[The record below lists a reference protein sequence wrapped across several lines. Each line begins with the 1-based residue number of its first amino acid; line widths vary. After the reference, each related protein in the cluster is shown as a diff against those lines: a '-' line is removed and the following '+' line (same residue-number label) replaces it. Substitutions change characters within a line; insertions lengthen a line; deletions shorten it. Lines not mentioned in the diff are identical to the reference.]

1 MESSKDEWSHP
12 KMNGVIQSDLFFS
25 VMKTGSGLLFFCA
38 LMCKSKWVHQSGS
51 LVKLH
56 IYSGKKNPNTWS
68 ILRRKKII
76 LRFTSH
82 VKWFNYYRL
91 TLLWLREK
99 TKILYLEWIALQFTF
114 VAAKWKHSSIS
125 RRSPTGKI
133 KKNISFLSNV
143 LMRQVSYL
151 L

>member
-1 MESSKDEWSHP
+1 
-12 KMNGVIQSDLFFS
+12 MNGVIQSDLFFFCHENGER
-25 VMKTGSGLLFFCA
+25 TAIFCA
-38 LMCKSKWVHQSGS
+38 LMCKSKWVYTSVRQFSKTTHFFRS
-51 LVKLH
+51 
-56 IYSGKKNPNTWS
+56 NTWL

-143 LMRQVSYL
+143 SMRQVSCL